1 MLISFFNIYFLIFV
15 NLILFSFS
23 ILILFFYF
31 CCTDFL
37 YAILILLSSFFHFP
51 FPVEEPRHVSSDRF
65 VLSKV
70 SVVWVGFYNCQL
82 TICTC
87 ILQSCYSIS
96 PPPPPLPPPPP
107 TTTSPLPSPPHP
119 LLLLFLL
126 LLLFFL
132 LLFLL
137 LLTSLLSPPPL
148 PLPPLPPLPPP
159 PPTSPRVL
167 YRGGEPWDFPPPP
180 DMLSPPPEIFQRIN
194 FFKLHYKGII
204 TLEFLNCIT
213 KESLHYKGILRL
225 FCLNIS
231 KISSKFTFLR
241 SGASIAIRM
250 ILERFR
256 SPKRFRSLVFII
268 FI

>member
-1 MLISFFNIYFLIFV
+1 MHE
-15 NLILFSFS
+15 
-23 ILILFFYF
+23 
-31 CCTDFL
+31 FL
-37 YAILILLSSFFHFP
+37 YLDLARSDASELEIAR
-51 FPVEEPRHVSSDRF
+51 PVLE
-65 VLSKV
+65 
-70 SVVWVGFYNCQL
+70 
-82 TICTC
+82 
-87 ILQSCYSIS
+87 
-96 PPPPPLPPPPP
+96 
-107 TTTSPLPSPPHP
+107 TSPFCRDKGIHRGETEHGTCSIVLY
-119 LLLLFLL
+119 
-126 LLLFFL
+126 
-132 LLFLL
+132 
-137 LLTSLLSPPPL
+137 
-148 PLPPLPPLPPP
+148 
-159 PPTSPRVL
+159 RVL
-167 YRGGEPWDFPPPP
+167 YRGGGALGFPPP